1 MEKRVLL
8 ITGTPCV
15 GKTTLA
21 KRLAEELAAQYINL
35 TEFAEEQNL
44 IKGQDTARDTLII
57 DETKMRRRLNIT
69 IQNAHADVI
78 IDGHYAPAVV
88 AKCLVSY
95 VFVLRRDPVQL
106 REFMKKCGFSQR
118 KQDENLTAE
127 ILDVCLV
134 DALHTQAKDRVCE
147 LNVTTKT
154 LDDTAREVLE
164 IIEGRRA
171 CYSGC
176 VDWLGALESQ
186 GILDE
191 FLRP

>member
-1 MEKRVLL
+1 MEKRVLV

-15 GKTTLA
+15 GKTTIA

-35 TEFAEEQNL
+35 TKYAEEQNL
-44 IKGQDTARDTLII
+44 INGQDTARDTLII
-57 DETKMRRRLNIT
+57 DEPKMRRRLKNT
-69 IQNAHADVI
+69 IQNAHGDVV

-88 AKCLVSY
+88 AKSLVSY

-147 LNVTTKT
+147 LNVTNKIIDETV
-154 LDDTAREVLE
+154 REVLE
-164 IIEGRRA
+164 TIEGRRA
-171 CYSGC
+171 CCAGC

-186 GILDE
+186 GRLDE
-191 FLRP
+191 FLKP